1 MTPTVHLLLFPVLLA
16 VAAGKGLEDKK
27 GPLESKALDVPE
39 GTPVPY
45 AIFQFKAS
53 HPGVT
58 GFRLTGEGGEDIMI
72 SDDGWLYLDQALDWA
87 RNDHYILVV
96 EALADS
102 EVVEGPVTVTINVLD
117 INNHAP
123 SFNQTDYTAV
133 VRERSPAGTPFTRV
147 FASDLD
153 DPETPNAHL
162 RYSLVS
168 QIPNRENTLLFQ
180 IDPVTGQIST
190 TAEGERMLQA
200 RVGMIGRG
208 DGLVSDAVKRKFDEF
223 CSPTNDIPYENNPFY
238 SCVVKAETKRRNYEE
253 PDFTLRVRVQDL
265 AGASENALSA
275 IANVHIAVQQ
285 NLWVSPGQIT
295 IKEHLAT
302 SYPMVIA
309 KVQSNDHNAIYRL
322 VQKERTPGFPFI
334 ITMDGEIQLTEELD
348 REEKDMY
355 ILVVMAEDKDGKE
368 VDPPME
374 IHVVVEDVNDNP
386 PICENE
392 ETLFEVQEDEPV
404 GSPIGDLLA
413 HDADEPGTANSLIT
427 YTIMSQSPSNAFA
440 IDSVSGRIQALRS
453 LQRKDATQYLL
464 TVGVSDAGFSTQ
476 CKVLIKVIDVNNE
489 LPLFEKTDYG
499 RQVLAEDTPL
509 GQTVL
514 TLKATDA
521 DNADDPNSGSSR
533 IEFHISAG
541 NDDGVFRVETDG
553 DGEAR
558 LVLAKPLDFEASSSY
573 TLQIDAR
580 NPEPLMKGLE
590 YDARSSAS
598 VSVSVGDVD
607 EPPEFGLDI
616 LDVTVPENT
625 SVGATLL
632 TVEAKDPEGK
642 ELSFKMEGDVQG
654 WLEINAATGEIKT
667 KAKLD
672 REVLEAFKVTVTAF
686 EKGNSEM
693 SSEREVSVRL
703 LDINDNVPKLTETQ
717 AFICVQKPQPVVLR
731 AHDADSEPFSQ
742 PFTFTLA
749 AGKKSPNW
757 GLTTIDGSSASLT
770 MKKPPHEDKT
780 FLLPINI
787 KDNAGMGV
795 THKFEVRVCNC
806 TSLGYCYMEPGTHA
820 FKYGLGAT
828 VGILGGI
835 LGSIVVLFIYYV
847 NRIKKRDLK
856 RKKNAED
863 GEPILK

>member
-16 VAAGKGLEDKK
+16 IAAGKGLEDKK

-45 AIFQFKAS
+45 AIYQFKAS

-58 GFRLTGEGGEDIMI
+58 GFRLTGEGREDVMI

-87 RNDHYILVV
+87 RTDHYIIMV

-133 VRERSPAGTPFTRV
+133 VRERSPAGAPFTRV

-190 TAEGERMLQA
+190 TAEGESMLEAKAGIQ
-200 RVGMIGRG
+200 INRG
-208 DGLVSDAVKRKFDEF
+208 EGLMSDALKRTFDEF
-223 CSPTNDIPYENNPFY
+223 CSPTHDIPYENNPFY
-238 SCVVKAETKRRNYEE
+238 TCVEKAETRRRNLDD

-275 IANVHIAVQQ
+275 IANVHIAVQE

-295 IKEHLAT
+295 IKEHLET

-322 VQKERTPGFPFI
+322 VQKERTPGFPFV
-334 ITMDGEIQLTEELD
+334 ITLDGEIQLTEELD

-355 ILVVMAEDKDGKE
+355 ILVVMAEDEGGKE

-386 PICENE
+386 PTCENE

-413 HDADEPGTANSLIT
+413 HDADEPGTVNSLIT
-427 YTIMSQSPSNAFA
+427 YTIMSQSPSDAFS
-440 IDSVSGRIQALRS
+440 IDSGSGRIQTLRA
-453 LQRKDATQYLL
+453 LQRKDATQYQL
-464 TVGVSDAGFSTQ
+464 TVGVSDPGFSTQ
-476 CKVLIKVIDVNNE
+476 CNVLIKVIDVNNE

-499 RQVLAEDTPL
+499 SQILAEDTPL
-509 GQTVL
+509 GHTVL

-521 DNADDPNSGSSR
+521 DDPNSGSSR
-533 IEFHISAG
+533 IDFHISAG

-553 DGEAR
+553 DGVAR
-558 LVLAKPLDFEASSSY
+558 LVLAKPLDFESAASY

-590 YDARSSAS
+590 YGAGSSAS

-607 EPPEFGLDI
+607 EVPEFGLDI

-642 ELSFKMEGDVQG
+642 ELGFKMEGDAQG
-654 WLEINAATGEIKT
+654 WLEIDAATGEIKT

-686 EKGNSEM
+686 EKENGEM
-693 SSEREVSVRL
+693 SAEREVSVRL
-703 LDINDNVPKLTETQ
+703 LDVNDNVPKLIESQ

-731 AHDADSEPFSQ
+731 ASDADSEPFSQ

-757 GLTTIDGSSASLT
+757 GLAAIDGSSASLT

-787 KDNAGMGV
+787 KDQAGMGV

-806 TSLGYCYMEPGTHA
+806 TSLGYCYEEPGKHA
-820 FKYGLGAT
+820 FMWGLGAT

-835 LGSIVVLFIYYV
+835 CGTIVVLFIYYV
-847 NRIKKRDLK
+847 NRIKKRDMK
-856 RKKNAED
+856 RKNAAGD